1 MVVHTG
7 HRPARRGRADGF
19 ALIDVIFVAGMI
31 ALLSMIALPRLL
43 MAQQSAGAASAIG
56 SLRAINSG
64 QLVYALTCAAGFYAP
79 RLTVLGQPPPGS
91 RDPFVSYN
99 LGYAD
104 KVTRSNY
111 IIQMT
116 GGSYAGAPA
125 ACNGMA
131 AGDGAQSFRSA
142 ADPSQPGNVR
152 FFGSNANG
160 QIWEHTATMF
170 AAMPEIGTP
179 LIGAPLK

>member
-1 MVVHTG
+1 MLVNAHVVG
-7 HRPARRGRADGF
+7 RSRRRRGRADGF

-99 LGYAD
+99 LGYSD
-104 KVTRSNY
+104 TVTRSNY
-111 IIQMT
+111 IIQMS

-125 ACNGMA
+125 ACNGMQ
-131 AGDGAQSFRSA
+131 AGDVAQSFKSA
-142 ADPSQPGNVR
+142 DDTAQPAR
-152 FFGSNANG
+152 AP
-160 QIWEHTATMF
+160 AF
-170 AAMPEIGTP
+170 A
-179 LIGAPLK
+179 

>member
-1 MVVHTG
+1 MTIG
-7 HRPARRGRADGF
+7 TSRKTRRRRRADGF

-43 MAQQSAGAASAIG
+43 LAQQSAGAASAIG

-99 LGYAD
+99 LGYSD
-104 KVTRSNY
+104 SVTRSNY
-111 IIQMT
+111 IVQMT
-116 GGSYAGAPA
+116 GASYAGAPA

-131 AGDGAQSFRSA
+131 AGDGAQSFKSA

-160 QIWEHTATMF
+160 QIWEHTSTLF
-170 AAMPEIGTP
+170 GSMPEIGTP
-179 LIGAPLK
+179 LIGFPLK

>member
-1 MVVHTG
+1 MSRRPSGQRQKTG
-7 HRPARRGRADGF
+7 REEGF

-43 MAQQSAGAASAIG
+43 LAQQSAGAASAIG

-64 QLVYALTCAAGFYAP
+64 QLVYALTCSAGFYAP

-99 LGYAD
+99 LGYSD
-104 KVTRSNY
+104 TVTRSNY
-111 IIQMT
+111 IIQMS
-116 GGSYAGAPA
+116 GVSFPGAPA

-131 AGDGAQSFRSA
+131 AGEGAQSFKSA
-142 ADPSQPGNVR
+142 ADPAQPGNVR

-160 QIWEHTATMF
+160 QIWEHTAGLF

-179 LIGAPLK
+179 GIGLPLK